1 MTDTPKPPPHAGDRL
16 VASSAPARPHRPARP
31 GGSPV
36 TTWQRIVSSMSYLV
50 KVASRVAALSLAL
63 YAVFTVLRA
72 NPANI
77 WYQFVE
83 SLASSLSL
91 GLATLF
97 QLADPRWTTLVNY
110 GLAALVWLIIGSALA
125 GLIRRAA
132 R

>member
-1 MTDTPKPPPHAGDRL
+1 
-16 VASSAPARPHRPARP
+16 
-31 GGSPV
+31 
-36 TTWQRIVSSMSYLV
+36 MSYLV